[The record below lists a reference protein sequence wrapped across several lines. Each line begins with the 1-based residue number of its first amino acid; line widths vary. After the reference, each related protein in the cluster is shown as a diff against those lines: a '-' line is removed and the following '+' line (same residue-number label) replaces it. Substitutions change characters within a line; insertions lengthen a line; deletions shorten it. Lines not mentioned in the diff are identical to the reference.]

1 MGGVSE
7 RSAIRLILGGRTPRG
22 VYSFPG
28 AHLANSISARVGVVT
43 ISVVLQAIATATFVL
58 GALFTVGQL
67 RLARRARER
76 EVALE
81 ILRLLQ
87 TPEFVKALRL
97 VYDLEPG
104 LSRSEV
110 EARLGDDMNH
120 VYAMMVSWESLGV
133 LVYRRQLALALVDDF
148 VSGSVLLSWR
158 KLERYVIE
166 ERAARGRETLLEWFQ
181 WLAERMIERETKIPV
196 VPAYRAHAHWRP

>member
-1 MGGVSE
+1 M
-7 RSAIRLILGGRTPRG
+7 
-22 VYSFPG
+22 
-28 AHLANSISARVGVVT
+28 T